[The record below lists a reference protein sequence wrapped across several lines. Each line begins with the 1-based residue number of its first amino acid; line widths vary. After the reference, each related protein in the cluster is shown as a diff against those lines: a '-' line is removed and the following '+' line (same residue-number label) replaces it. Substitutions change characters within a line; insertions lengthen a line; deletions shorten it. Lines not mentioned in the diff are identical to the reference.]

1 MLHRITS
8 PGIKMRILLWCLCFS
23 SGLQKYGASIF
34 LLLLPQLPVYQ
45 ALSKSDLRPTK
56 WMLQSVAQKIRFSS
70 KKHVWWRIMRHFV
83 SVPWHVMFCGTS
95 LWSVCEWLVC
105 CFVWLCLVSLIW
117 FCVLCCTVLVLA
129 SLALP
134 APACSALHWFIHVHL
149 FPILRR
155 VLSRTAAIQSYTSCY
170 VRVPVVPHKAVAEG
184 SKIGNL

>member
-105 CFVWLCLVSLIW
+105 CFVWLCLYHW
-117 FCVLCCTVLVLA
+117 FDFACYVVLFWCWPALHFLH
-129 SLALP
+129 LP
-134 APACSALHWFIHVHL
+134 AVRCIGSSMCIFSQFWEESSREQQLYNPIHH
-149 FPILRR
+149 
-155 VLSRTAAIQSYTSCY
+155 AMYEYQ
-170 VRVPVVPHKAVAEG
+170 
-184 SKIGNL
+184 